1 LDAVSHQPETE
12 PVDAQVVGADGE
24 PEEIVDGEPVLDD
37 GSGSLMSASASSAV
51 ALATAAS
58 PAVQAVAVAATGF
71 VAGAATLALVRRREA
86 RRSARSALRRRG
98 ADALPIVG
106 TRSFLIDVHMLR
118 PDR

>member
-1 LDAVSHQPETE
+1 MNPRPEAE

-37 GSGSLMSASASSAV
+37 GPGSLVSIGASNAV
-51 ALATAAS
+51 ALAAAAS
-58 PAVQAVAVAATGF
+58 PAVQAAAVAATGF
-71 VAGAATLALVRRREA
+71 VAGAATLVIVRRREA
-86 RRSARSALRRRG
+86 RRSARGALRRRG
-98 ADALPIVG
+98 GDAPAIVG